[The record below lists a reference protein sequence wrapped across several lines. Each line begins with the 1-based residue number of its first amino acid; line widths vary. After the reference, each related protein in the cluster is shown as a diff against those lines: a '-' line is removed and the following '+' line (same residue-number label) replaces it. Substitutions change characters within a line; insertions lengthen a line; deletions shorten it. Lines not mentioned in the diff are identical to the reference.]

1 MAERLSLKRV
11 YDPPSADDGARVLV
25 DRIWP
30 RGVSR
35 DEAQLA
41 AWLKDLAPTTAL
53 RQWFGHDPA
62 RFEEFQSR
70 YRAELEQKGE
80 GLEKLR
86 ALAESGKVTL
96 LYGAKDEVHN
106 NAVVLAH
113 YLEGKARP

>member
-1 MAERLSLKRV
+1 MRGRLSIKRV
-11 YDPPSADDGARVLV
+11 YDPPSAEDGARVLV

-35 DEAQLA
+35 DEAQLT

-70 YRAELEQKGE
+70 YQAELEQKGE
-80 GLEKLR
+80 GLAKLR
-86 ALAESGKVTL
+86 AFAERGKVTL
-96 LYGAKDEVHN
+96 LYAAKDEAHN
-106 NAVVLAH
+106 NAVVLAD

>member
-1 MAERLSLKRV
+1 MPGRLCIKRV

-35 DEAQLA
+35 DEAQLT

-70 YRAELEQKGE
+70 YRAELEQKGG
-80 GLEKLR
+80 GLAKLR
-86 ALAESGKVTL
+86 ALAERGKVTL
-96 LYGAKDEVHN
+96 VYAAKDEAHN
-106 NAVVLAH
+106 NAVVLAD
-113 YLEGKARP
+113 YLKGKARP